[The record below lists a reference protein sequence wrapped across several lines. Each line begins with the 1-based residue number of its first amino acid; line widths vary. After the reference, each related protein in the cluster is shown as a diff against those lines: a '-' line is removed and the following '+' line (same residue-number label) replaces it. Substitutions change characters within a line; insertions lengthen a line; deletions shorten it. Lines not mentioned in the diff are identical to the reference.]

1 MWRKPHL
8 LRFGAFLLDRNNHR
22 QFRARAA
29 LKSAATAFLCAAV
42 VWAFSHALV
51 RAQQVPASKEAG
63 YSSSTRAQTPALAPA
78 TPAVRQFTDE
88 TGRRVSILVPPR
100 RIVSLAPALTE
111 TLYALSVEDR
121 LVGVT
126 DYCDYPPEA
135 LKKPKIGGA
144 VNPNLEQIVAFQPDL
159 VLAQALTLNRRETVD
174 ALERLGLAVY
184 ATSSHTVEGVLES
197 TRHVGEVTGAGEA
210 GERLVAQLRERLE
223 QLKQRLAGRP
233 PRRVLFVVWHEP
245 LISAGRDT
253 FLADALRLAGAES
266 VVETS
271 QDWPRLSL
279 EEVVRLQ
286 PEFLVFASSH
296 SEGVERTFDD
306 LKNRPGWRDLEA
318 VRQHR
323 VAIVSDAINRP
334 APRLV
339 DAIEELARQL
349 HPTAFGEKTET
360 RNSKLETRK
369 TKNETRNS
377 SAAADKTQSAT
388 TRAHL

>member
-1 MWRKPHL
+1 MH
-8 LRFGAFLLDRNNHR
+8 
-22 QFRARAA
+22 AA
-29 LKSAATAFLCAAV
+29 LKGAATLFLWAAAV
-42 VWAFSHALV
+42 GAAILV
-51 RAQQVPASKEAG
+51 RAEGALGQQIPTSKEAG
-63 YSSSTRAQTPALAPA
+63 YSS
-78 TPAVRQFTDE
+78 AVRQVTDE
-88 TGRRVSILVPPR
+88 TGRRVTVRVPPR

-111 TLYALSVEDR
+111 TLYALGVEDR

-135 LKKPKIGGA
+135 LKKSKIGGA
-144 VNPNLEQIVAFQPDL
+144 VNPNLEQIVALQPDL

-184 ATSSHTVEGVLES
+184 ATSSHSVEGVLES

-210 GERLVAQLRERLE
+210 GERLVTQLRVRLA

-266 VVETS
+266 VVETT

-279 EEVVRLQ
+279 EEIVRQQ
-286 PEFLVFASSH
+286 PEFLVFASAH
-296 SEGVERTFDD
+296 AEGVERTIAE
-306 LKNRPGWRDLEA
+306 LKDRPGWRDLEA
-318 VRQHR
+318 VRQHH

-339 DAIEELARQL
+339 DAIEQLARQL
-349 HPTAFGEKTET
+349 YPAAFEEK
-360 RNSKLETRK
+360 S
-369 TKNETRNS
+369 ETRNS
-377 SAAADKTQSAT
+377 SATADEMRSVA
-388 TRAHL
+388 TRAQL

>member
-8 LRFGAFLLDRNNHR
+8 LRVGAFLLGRNKPR
-22 QFRARAA
+22 QFRVGAA
-29 LKSAATAFLCAAV
+29 LKGAATVLLCSAL
-42 VWAFSHALV
+42 VWAASLV
-51 RAQQVPASKEAG
+51 TAHGTLAQQVPGSKEAG
-63 YSSSTRAQTPALAPA
+63 YSSAARAQTPAVLPA
-78 TPAVRQFTDE
+78 GPAVREFTDE
-88 TGRRVSILVPPR
+88 TGRRVSVQVPPR

-111 TLYALSVEDR
+111 TLYALGVEDR

-144 VNPNLEQIVAFQPDL
+144 VNPNLEQIVALQPDL

-174 ALERLGLAVY
+174 ALARLGLAVY
-184 ATSSHTVEGVLES
+184 ATSSQTVEGVLES
-197 TRHVGEVTGAGEA
+197 TRHVGEVTGS
-210 GERLVAQLRERLE
+210 GERGEQLVTQLRERLA
-223 QLKQRLAGRP
+223 QLKQRLAGRA

-253 FLADALRLAGAES
+253 FLADALRLAGTES

-279 EEVVRLQ
+279 EEVVRQQ
-286 PEFLVFASSH
+286 PEFLVFASAH
-296 SEGVERTFDD
+296 AEGVERTLAE
-306 LKNRPGWRDLEA
+306 LKYRPGWRDLEA

-339 DAIEELARQL
+339 DAIEQLARQL
-349 HPTAFGEKTET
+349 HPTAFEEKSATQ
-360 RNSKLETRK
+360 
-369 TKNETRNS
+369 NS
-377 SAAADKTQSAT
+377 SATADEIRSVA
-388 TRAHL
+388 TRAQL